1 MPRRHATAAA
11 VLTLA
16 VFCACGSSD
25 DDGGAALDTTE
36 TGADATGS
44 AEQTD
49 PGELDGQTDEVTVPE
64 VGSVIEGTA
73 VATSAGGDEACQA
86 LPDGLLPEGLV
97 EGAPVT
103 IRDGSSGEVIGT
115 GKVASTEFIQHTD
128 QTSESGAP
136 PWTCTFFISATVSST
151 PESIT
156 VQVADLDP
164 FPATLDPDG
173 RFTVTVP
180 SGDTEAP
187 SDGTPPS
194 ASTTV
199 VEEGSTASTVAPGDT
214 SAPTDSSF
222 VSPPPE
228 T

>member
-1 MPRRHATAAA
+1 MA
-11 VLTLA
+11 V
-16 VFCACGSSD
+16 
-25 DDGGAALDTTE
+25 
-36 TGADATGS
+36 
-44 AEQTD
+44 
-49 PGELDGQTDEVTVPE
+49 

-86 LPDGLLPEGLV
+86 QPDGLLPEGLV
-97 EGAPVT
+97 GGAPVT
-103 IRDGSSGEVIGT
+103 IRDASSGEVIGT
-115 GKVASTEFIQHTD
+115 GEVTSTEFVQHTD

-136 PWTCTFFISATVSST
+136 PWTCTFFITAEVSNT

-164 FPATLDPDG
+164 FPATLDSDG

-187 SDGTPPS
+187 SDTTPPS
-194 ASTTV
+194 EST
-199 VEEGSTASTVAPGDT
+199 ENGSTATTGFTEDT
-214 SAPTDSSF
+214 SEPADTSS

>member
-1 MPRRHATAAA
+1 MLPRHAIAAA

-16 VFCACGSSD
+16 VLSACGSSD
-25 DDGGAALDTTE
+25 DDGVAAPE
-36 TGADATGS
+36 TSEAGVDATGQTEPG
-44 AEQTD
+44 EQTG
-49 PGELDGQTDEVTVPE
+49 PAE
-64 VGSVIEGTA
+64 VGSVIEGIA

-86 LPDGLLPEGLV
+86 QPEGLLPEGLV

-103 IRDGSSGEVIGT
+103 IRDASSGEVIGT
-115 GKVASTEFIQHTD
+115 GEVTGTEFVQHTD

-136 PWTCTFFISATVSST
+136 PWTCTFFISATVSGT

-164 FPATLDPDG
+164 FPATLDSEG

-180 SGDTEAP
+180 SGNTEVP
-187 SDGTPPS
+187 SDTTPPS
-194 ASTTV
+194 ESA
-199 VEEGSTASTVAPGDT
+199 ENGSTATTGFTEDT
-214 SAPTDSSF
+214 SAPSDSSF
-222 VSPPPE
+222 VSPPPQ